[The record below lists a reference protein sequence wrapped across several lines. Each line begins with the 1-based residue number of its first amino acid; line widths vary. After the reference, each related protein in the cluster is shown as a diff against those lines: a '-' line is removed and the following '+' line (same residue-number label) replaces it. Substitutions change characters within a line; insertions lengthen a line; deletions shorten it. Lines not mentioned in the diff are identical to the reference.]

1 MATGTIFP
9 PGQTPE
15 SPEDRDARVAAEN
28 EQARL
33 ARQVE
38 LAKTEY
44 ANALRVHGYDRDI
57 PAEVER
63 AFERP
68 SDGEA
73 GDNKPAGFVPGEPGQ
88 TGE

>member
-1 MATGTIFP
+1 MP
-9 PGQTPE
+9 DETPE
-15 SPEDRDARVAAEN
+15 QRDERVAAEN
-28 EQARL
+28 EKARL

-63 AFERP
+63 AFEQP
-68 SDGEA
+68 SASEV
-73 GDNKPAGFVPGEPGQ
+73 PAVDTES

>member
-1 MATGTIFP
+1 MPGPNPTP
-9 PGQTPE
+9 PPE
-15 SPEDRDARVAAEN
+15 ESAEDRDTRVAAEN
-28 EQARL
+28 EKARL
-33 ARQVE
+33 ARDVE

-63 AFERP
+63 AFEQP
-68 SDGEA
+68 SASEA
-73 GDNKPAGFVPGEPGQ
+73 DDDKTAQFVPGEPGQ

>member
-1 MATGTIFP
+1 MP
-9 PGQTPE
+9 DETPE
-15 SPEDRDARVAAEN
+15 QRDERVAAEN
-28 EQARL
+28 EKARL

-63 AFERP
+63 AFGQSSASEVP
-68 SDGEA
+68 ATDDTE
-73 GDNKPAGFVPGEPGQ
+73 PAGE
-88 TGE
+88 

>member
-1 MATGTIFP
+1 MP
-9 PGQTPE
+9 DETPE
-15 SPEDRDARVAAEN
+15 QRDERVAAEN

-33 ARQVE
+33 ARQFE

-63 AFERP
+63 AFSMP
-68 SDGEA
+68 SEPPVPVTD
-73 GDNKPAGFVPGEPGQ
+73 DDKPAGE
-88 TGE
+88 

>member
-1 MATGTIFP
+1 MP
-9 PGQTPE
+9 DETPE
-15 SPEDRDARVAAEN
+15 QRDERVAADN
-28 EQARL
+28 EKVRL

-63 AFERP
+63 AFSMP
-68 SDGEA
+68 SEPPVPVTD
-73 GDNKPAGFVPGEPGQ
+73 DDKP